1 MWIKGGSMKLEDMI
15 MVVEN
20 RKGTETNVLL
30 DLTDYMGEVLKL
42 WDDDYVVEN
51 IAQSVSELYGTKE
64 KKADWSDLYIAA
76 NKSIHASFCRSEPQ
90 LRQFLSGHF
99 NDGEWSFDAERCSK
113 DCLDVLRIYNLKTD
127 GHSLFPYLHHERV
140 EHTFHA
146 GEVLHNMNGND
157 YRVLAALSPDDLLVM
172 SMADSQLIVGRGV
185 RLYERYPKGERPD
198 DDSVVTGIEWDHGVY
213 LGQDITRIDFDIL
226 KQEYGEPDKVENVSD
241 LRDKTRRNFWMQK
254 NVEQKEGLPDRV
266 RNAAR
271 DCLEDTFGT
280 SEPDVFDKMLDNGLY
295 DGMYRAKEEQR
306 QISGQSR

>member
-1 MWIKGGSMKLEDMI
+1 MKLEDMV

-20 RKGTETNVLL
+20 RKGTETNFLMN
-30 DLTDYMGEVLKL
+30 LTDYMGEALKL
-42 WDDDYVVEN
+42 WGEYAEDMAGVVGT
-51 IAQSVSELYGTKE
+51 LYGTKE
-64 KKADWSDLYIAA
+64 DKKDWSDLYISA
-76 NKSIHASFCRSEPQ
+76 NKSIHASFCRSETQ

-99 NDGEWSFDAERCSK
+99 NDGEWTFDAERCSK

-157 YRVLAALSPDDLLVM
+157 YRVLAALSSNDLLVM

-185 RLYERYPKGERPD
+185 KLYERYPKGERPD
-198 DDSVVTGIEWDHGVY
+198 DESVVTGIEWDHGVY

-226 KQEYGEPDKVENVSD
+226 KQEYGKPDKVENVSD

-254 NVEQKEGLPDRV
+254 NMEQKEGLPDRV

-271 DCLEDTFGT
+271 DCLENTFGT
-280 SEPDVFDKMLDNGLY
+280 SEPEVFDRMLDNGMY
-295 DGMYRAKEEQR
+295 DGMYHAREEQK
-306 QISGQSR
+306 QISGKSR